1 MSDTVPGERA
11 PLRGLMLV
19 LIGIQLTL
27 IGLFDGSSFIMIVL
41 GVFVSITGLFDS

>member
-1 MSDTVPGERA
+1 MDDGIEVEKTA
-11 PLRGLMLV
+11 LRGPMLV